1 MNLSSRRITILLF
14 PSLIMLFFVS
24 PMAYGLS
31 VRDVSKE
38 FICNCGCGKLLSE
51 CDMECGRTLRKI
63 IAGKIGEGWA
73 KDQIM
78 QYMMATYGETL
89 LAAPT
94 KKGFNLTAWTTPFVA
109 IFVAGFLI
117 ASVLIR
123 WSKKREG
130 NGRDYRQKE
139 DTTFS
144 NQKYL
149 EKFEKEMK
157 EIKI

>member
-1 MNLSSRRITILLF
+1 
-14 PSLIMLFFVS
+14 
-24 PMAYGLS
+24 MAYGLS
-31 VRDVSKE
+31 VKDVSQE

-51 CDMECGRTLRKI
+51 CDMECGKMLRKI

-73 KDQIM
+73 KDQIV

-117 ASVLIR
+117 ASILRR
-123 WSKKREG
+123 WSKKRGDGES
-130 NGRDYRQKE
+130 DSRQKGE
-139 DTTFS
+139 AAAVSDE
-144 NQKYL
+144 KYL
-149 EKFEKEMK
+149 EKFEKEMS
-157 EIKI
+157 EIEI